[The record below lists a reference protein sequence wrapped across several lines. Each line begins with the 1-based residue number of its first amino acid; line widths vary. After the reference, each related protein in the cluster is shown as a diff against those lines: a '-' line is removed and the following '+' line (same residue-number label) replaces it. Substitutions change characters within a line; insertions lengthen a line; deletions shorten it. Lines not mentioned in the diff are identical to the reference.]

1 MIIDRSFLNVNF
13 IIRLG
18 VGNIVG
24 LSSVVLNVF
33 VNCLFVMDLG
43 VIVFNIFFT
52 WLLKMEK

>member
-24 LSSVVLNVF
+24 LSSVVLKVF
-33 VNCLFVMDLG
+33 ANCLFVTDLG
-43 VIVFNIFFT
+43 VIVFNIFFM

>member
-1 MIIDRSFLNVNF
+1 MDRSFLNVNF

-24 LSSVVLNVF
+24 LSSVVLKVF
-33 VNCLFVMDLG
+33 ANCLFVTDLG
-43 VIVFNIFFT
+43 VIVFNIFFM